1 MRELRDDKSLEKAER
16 KRLQNEHAR
25 ESSRRAKQ
33 VRIADKIGNVREIT
47 ASPPGDWPLQRRRE
61 YVLWSE
67 AVVDGC
73 RDVNPKLDQAF
84 DRVIARARA
93 VVDRQE

>member
-1 MRELRDDKSLEKAER
+1 LPRSCTIPVEGTKTTFGELEARFGAEV
-16 KRLQNEHAR
+16 A
-25 ESSRRAKQ
+25 
-33 VRIADKIGNVREIT
+33 
-47 ASPPGDWPLQRRRE
+47 ASPPTDWPLQRRRE

-93 VVDRQE
+93 VLDRQE

>member
-1 MRELRDDKSLEKAER
+1 MK
-16 KRLQNEHAR
+16 
-25 ESSRRAKQ
+25 
-33 VRIADKIGNVREIT
+33 IADKICNVREIT
-47 ASPPGDWPLQRRRE
+47 ASPPADWPLQRRRE

-73 RDVNPKLDQAF
+73 GDVNPKLDQAF

-93 VVDRQE
+93 VLDRQE